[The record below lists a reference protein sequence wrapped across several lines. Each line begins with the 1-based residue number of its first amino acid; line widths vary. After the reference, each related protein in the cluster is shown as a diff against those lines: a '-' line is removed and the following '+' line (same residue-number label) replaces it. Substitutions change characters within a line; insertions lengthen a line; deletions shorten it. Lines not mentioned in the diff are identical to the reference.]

1 MVIPAYNATPY
12 LTKVVPAALRAAGE
26 AEVLVVDAGSSDS
39 TAQLAADLGARVIRL
54 PDRAGPAE
62 ARNVG
67 AAHVDAAVVLFLD
80 ADCVAHP
87 DVGERVSGAFAAA
100 PELVSLT
107 GSYDSEPPAR
117 GFFSHYMNLRHHFT
131 HQIARRDNATFWAGC
146 GAVRR
151 SAFLEVGGFDA
162 QRYPT
167 PQIEDIEL
175 GLRLAARGATRL
187 DPKLQVTHLKRWTLR
202 SLVETDVRCRAIPWA
217 RLVLQHGALP
227 NDLNLRMSQRFAAA
241 VAPFALASVAAAP
254 LAAAAGAWLALAVA
268 LSIVAV
274 SVALNSELLRA
285 FARLRGVGFA
295 AGAWFFHQVHLLY
308 SAAIFVGC
316 SLVFALRARLE
327 TSA

>member
-12 LTKVVPAALRAAGE
+12 LSKVIPAALRAAGE

-54 PDRAGPAE
+54 PDRAGSAE

-67 AAHVDAAVVLFLD
+67 AAHVDAVVVLFLD

-87 DVGERVSGAFAAA
+87 DVAKRVSEAFAAA

-131 HQIARRDNATFWAGC
+131 HQIARRENATFWAGC

-151 SAFLEVGGFDA
+151 SAFLEAGGFDA
-162 QRYPT
+162 ERYPT

-175 GLRLAARGATRL
+175 GLRLAERGATRL
-187 DPKLQVTHLKRWTLR
+187 DPELQVTHLKRWTFR
-202 SLVETDVRCRAIPWA
+202 SLVATEVRHRAIPWA

-227 NDLNLRMSQRFAAA
+227 NDLNLRTSQRFAAA
-241 VAPFALASVAAAP
+241 RIPGRRSGSCATSSRATACRSAGPSRGRSGPAASSTSQARSSREP
-254 LAAAAGAWLALAVA
+254 TDHGCCGRRPAGNAKPIWRTSQARAWPCCAH
-268 LSIVAV
+268 S
-274 SVALNSELLRA
+274 R
-285 FARLRGVGFA
+285 
-295 AGAWFFHQVHLLY
+295 
-308 SAAIFVGC
+308 
-316 SLVFALRARLE
+316 
-327 TSA
+327 